1 MELKHS
7 LNKNEKG
14 WWKAKKRK
22 GIVDLKVYFLLEMA
36 TKNKGF
42 VRVNFS
48 KISGTSQEL
57 VKFES

>member
-1 MELKHS
+1 M
-7 LNKNEKG
+7 
-14 WWKAKKRK
+14 K
-22 GIVDLKVYFLLEMA
+22 GIVDLKVYFSLEMA

-48 KISGTSQEL
+48 KIWETRQEL